1 MLDDPKLFRAK
12 NIGRYVFV
20 AEKGKPF
27 GSFHPLDGKSH
38 CISANGMTYKTYIYS
53 VYNIYVQKIR
63 YT

>member
-38 CISANGMTYKTYIYS
+38 YISANGMTYIYS
-53 VYNIYVQKIR
+53 VYNIYVQKIL